1 MRKDAPLAVEVPT
14 PDRDSPG
21 WVKVGVIAAVGF
33 VIGVAWPRVMGV
45 KLGPNAPGEAA
56 AAAAS
61 AAASA
66 KAAGR
71 APEAPPASVNAKSG
85 VAGAPSSNASNA
97 SGATSAPGLGA
108 LSASA
113 TVPAGPPQVS
123 VQRGSV
129 IACKT
134 SDGESKKGKE
144 CGTLAGLDNV
154 VPPHLRKLATCSAA
168 DGQTGKL
175 SFVATAVFPSGGLS
189 WDVGKSSTVGNV
201 EGITNCLKT
210 HFSGV
215 TATGIAHEHNRYTVA
230 YNVTFAPP
238 LEASPSKTDKTDKT
252 AKDGAMPPPD
262 ANRNAKD
269 GSDKADAPPAAAGS
283 EASVGWEVAL
293 VRDVPKTGGV
303 VARLPRGT
311 KVKLGAIKDGW
322 YAIKYGDGFASD
334 GFVYRGAIG
343 R

>member
-1 MRKDAPLAVEVPT
+1 MRKDPPLAVQLPT
-14 PDRDSPG
+14 PDRDSPA

-33 VIGVAWPRVMGV
+33 VLGVAWPRVMGV
-45 KLGPNAPGEAA
+45 KLGPSAPGEAA

-71 APEAPPASVNAKSG
+71 APEAPPASVNAKSA
-85 VAGAPSSNASNA
+85 AGAPSSSAM
-97 SGATSAPGLGA
+97 ATGSSA
-108 LSASA
+108 ASA
-113 TVPAGPPQVS
+113 AVPSGPPQVS

-144 CGTLAGLDNV
+144 CGALAGLDNV

-168 DGQTGKL
+168 EGQTGKL

-189 WDVGKSSTVGNV
+189 WDVGKSSTVGNL

-215 TATGIAHEHNRYTVA
+215 TATGVAHEHNRYTVA
-230 YNVTFAPP
+230 YSVTFAPGAI
-238 LEASPSKTDKTDKT
+238 EAATPTKAEKADK
-252 AKDGAMPPPD
+252 
-262 ANRNAKD
+262 NAKD
-269 GSDKADAPPAAAGS
+269 PEPSDKGAKEDKSDAPAAAPGG

-293 VRDVPKTGGV
+293 VRDVPKTGAV
-303 VARLPRGT
+303 VARLPRGS
-311 KVKLGAIKDGW
+311 KVKLGAMKDGW
-322 YAIKYGDGFASD
+322 YAIKYGDAFGSE

>member
-1 MRKDAPLAVEVPT
+1 MRKDSPFAVEVPT
-14 PDRDSPG
+14 PDRDSPA

-33 VIGVAWPRVMGV
+33 VLGVAWPRVMGV
-45 KLGPNAPGEAA
+45 KLGPSAPGEAA

-71 APEAPPASVNAKSG
+71 APEAPPASVNAKS
-85 VAGAPSSNASNA
+85 VAGAPSS
-97 SGATSAPGLGA
+97 SAVAMGS
-108 LSASA
+108 SAV
-113 TVPAGPPQVS
+113 VPSGPPQVS

-144 CGTLAGLDNV
+144 CGALAGLDNV

-168 DGQTGKL
+168 EGQTGKL

-189 WDVGKSSTVGNV
+189 WDVGKSSTVGNL

-215 TATGIAHEHNRYTVA
+215 TATGVAHEHNRYTVA
-230 YNVTFAPP
+230 YNVTFAPAAI
-238 LEASPSKTDKTDKT
+238 EAAAPTKADKADK
-252 AKDGAMPPPD
+252 
-262 ANRNAKD
+262 NAKD
-269 GSDKADAPPAAAGS
+269 SDAADKNAKDDKSDKSDAPAAAPGG

-293 VRDVPKTGGV
+293 VRDVPKTGAV
-303 VARLPRGT
+303 VARLPRGS
-311 KVKLGAIKDGW
+311 KVKLGAMKDGW
-322 YAIKYGDGFASD
+322 YAIKYGDAFGSE

>member
-1 MRKDAPLAVEVPT
+1 MRKDPPLAVEVPA
-14 PDRDSPG
+14 PDRDSPA

-45 KLGPNAPGEAA
+45 KLGPSAPGEAA

-71 APEAPPASVNAKSG
+71 APEAPPASVNAKS
-85 VAGAPSSNASNA
+85 APATPSSSAMA
-97 SGATSAPGLGA
+97 AGSGA
-108 LSASA
+108 ASA
-113 TVPAGPPQVS
+113 AVPAGPPQVS

-129 IACKT
+129 IGCKT

-144 CGTLAGLDNV
+144 CGALTGLDNV

-168 DGQTGKL
+168 EGQTGKL
-175 SFVATAVFPSGGLS
+175 SFVATAAFPSGGLS
-189 WDVGKSSTVGNV
+189 WDVGKSSTVGNL

-215 TATGIAHEHNRYTVA
+215 TATGVAHEHNRYTVV
-230 YNVTFAPP
+230 YNVTFAPAAI
-238 LEASPSKTDKTDKT
+238 EAAAPTKGDKS
-252 AKDGAMPPPD
+252 AKDDKAD
-262 ANRNAKD
+262 KNAKD
-269 GSDKADAPPAAAGS
+269 DATPKDDKSDAPAAAAGG

-293 VRDVPKTGGV
+293 VRDVPKTGAV
-303 VARLPRGT
+303 VARLPRGS
-311 KVKLGAIKDGW
+311 KVKIGAMKDGW
-322 YAIKYGDGFASD
+322 YAIKYGDAFASD

>member
-1 MRKDAPLAVEVPT
+1 MRKDAPLAVEVPA

-33 VIGVAWPRVMGV
+33 VIGIAWPRVMGV
-45 KLGPNAPGEAA
+45 KLGPNAPGETA

-85 VAGAPSSNASNA
+85 LAGAAPSNAASA
-97 SGATSAPGLGA
+97 MGSGAAA
-108 LSASA
+108 ASA
-113 TVPAGPPQVS
+113 MVPAGPPQVS
-123 VQRGSV
+123 VMRGAV

-134 SDGESKKGKE
+134 TDGESKKGKE

-168 DGQTGKL
+168 EGQTGKL

-189 WDVGKSSTVGNV
+189 WDVGKSSTVGNL

-215 TATGIAHEHNRYTVA
+215 TATGVAHEHNRYTVA
-230 YNVTFAPP
+230 YNVTFAPAAV
-238 LEASPSKTDKTDKT
+238 EAARADKVAKDDK
-252 AKDGAMPPPD
+252 AGKDGALPSPEPAAGD
-262 ANRNAKD
+262 KNAKD
-269 GSDKADAPPAAAGS
+269 DKGDKSDAPAAAGS

-293 VRDVPKTGGV
+293 VRDVPKTGAV

-322 YAIKYGDGFASD
+322 YAIKYGDGLASD

>member
-1 MRKDAPLAVEVPT
+1 MRKDAPLAVDLPG
-14 PDRDSPG
+14 PDRDSPA

-56 AAAAS
+56 AAAAASAS

-71 APEAPPASVNAKSG
+71 APDAPPASVNAKASSPTS
-85 VAGAPSSNASNA
+85 VAGSSAAVPS
-97 SGATSAPGLGA
+97 
-108 LSASA
+108 
-113 TVPAGPPQVS
+113 GPPQIN

-144 CGTLAGLDNV
+144 CGSLAGLDNV

-175 SFVATAVFPSGGLS
+175 SFIATASFPSGGLS

-215 TATGIAHEHNRYTVA
+215 TATGVAHEHNRYTVA
-230 YNVTFAPP
+230 YAVTFAPP
-238 LEASPSKTDKTDKT
+238 AAEASAPK
-252 AKDGAMPPPD
+252 
-262 ANRNAKD
+262 N
-269 GSDKADAPPAAAGS
+269 DKADKNDKPDTADKNAKEDKPAEKDGPGAGG

-322 YAIKYGDGFASD
+322 YAIKYGDNFASD

>member
-1 MRKDAPLAVEVPT
+1 MRKDAPLAVEVPA

-85 VAGAPSSNASNA
+85 GAGAPGSSA
-97 SGATSAPGLGA
+97 SGSTSAPGLGA
-108 LSASA
+108 LAASA
-113 TVPAGPPQVS
+113 TVPSGPPQVS

-134 SDGESKKGKE
+134 TDGESKKGKE

-168 DGQTGKL
+168 EGQTGKL
-175 SFVATAVFPSGGLS
+175 SFVATAAFPSGGLS
-189 WDVGKSSTVGNV
+189 WDVGKSSTVGNI

-215 TATGIAHEHNRYTVA
+215 SATGIAHEHNRYTVA

-238 LEASPSKTDKTDKT
+238 LEAASNKTDKT
-252 AKDGAMPPPD
+252 AKDGAMPSPD
-262 ANRNAKD
+262 ADKIAKD
-269 GSDKADAPPAAAGS
+269 GSDKSDKADAPPAAAGS

-293 VRDVPKTGGV
+293 VRDVPKTGAV

-322 YAIKYGDGFASD
+322 YAIKYGDGLASD